1 MYQIA
6 LCDDEAAALQVYAP
20 QIETAF
26 EQLGCRVALT
36 TFHDPFRFLESL
48 QTGNVYHAA
57 FLDID
62 MPRLNGIQLGKML
75 RELNYSI
82 ALVFVSN
89 RTELVFE
96 TFAVQPLRFLR
107 KDRFS
112 KELPDAAGEVLRVL
126 EKSKTQTVTLAD
138 HSRSFCLPVADI
150 FYCEI
155 IGKTLFIHLPKNT
168 VELRCQMS
176 DAEQKLQPYGFLRI
190 HKGYLVNCGAVFC
203 IRKDCVELVNGELL
217 PLSRRRSAEVTAQF
231 LQYTRRQ
238 MQESRL

>member
-6 LCDDEAAALQVYAP
+6 LCDDEAAALRVFAP
-20 QIETAF
+20 QIAAAF
-26 EQLGCRVALT
+26 EQLGCPVALT
-36 TFHDPFRFLESL
+36 TFHDPCRFLESL
-48 QTGNVYHAA
+48 QTGNAYHAV

-62 MPRLNGIQLGKML
+62 MPRLDGIQLGKKL
-75 RELNYSI
+75 RELDYSI
-82 ALVFVSN
+82 ALVFVSG
-89 RTELVFE
+89 RTERVFE

-112 KELPDAAGEVLRVL
+112 KELPDAVREVLRVL
-126 EKSKTQTVTLAD
+126 EKAKTQTVAFSD
-138 HSRSFCLPVADI
+138 NSRSFCLPVADI
-150 FYCEI
+150 LYCEI
-155 IGKTLFIHLPKNT
+155 VGKTLYIHLPKNT

-176 DAEQKLQPYGFLRI
+176 DAEQLLQPYGFLRI

-203 IRKDCVELVNGELL
+203 IHKDSVELVNGETL

-238 MQESRL
+238 VQGVRL